1 MICGDT
7 YVDVYVAGF
16 LILLSSNLHGRI
28 GEHDNHETAFLQ
40 HVVRGRDLQHLIE
53 VIQYN
58 CARARR
64 LCRVRTDVEVDR
76 EQRRRLAAFFE
87 PELQPLLHR
96 LDQRQACQLLAR
108 PDSVFTLCARPS
120 NVCQT

>member
-76 EQRRRLAAFFE
+76 EQRRRLAASFGS
-87 PELQPLLHR
+87 ELQPLLHR

-108 PDSVFTLCARPS
+108 PDSSPTDLATASSV
-120 NVCQT
+120 